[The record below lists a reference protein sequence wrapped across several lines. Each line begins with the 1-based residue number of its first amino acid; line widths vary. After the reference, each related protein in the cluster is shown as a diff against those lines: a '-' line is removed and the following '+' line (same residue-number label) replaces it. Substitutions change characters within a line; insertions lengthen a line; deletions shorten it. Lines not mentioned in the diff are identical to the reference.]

1 MNIRADR
8 SVDARFVGAFG
19 PLVTMNE
26 VQRPRIAEPMFMDAL
41 VAASPHAY
49 GHDHIHSEPALD
61 VAGRSGRH
69 TQECGVDIT
78 LLKQDLVQFDREVSD
93 QRTLFAEMAQLLR
106 ARGYVKDSFE
116 HAIVAREAKYPTA
129 LPTVP
134 EAIAIPHGDAEHV
147 ITPFIAPIR
156 LVAPVPWAEMGN
168 GDVDHPVRF
177 VFMLGLDKADGQ
189 VAVLQSLVQAF
200 QDPEFF
206 RRLDAAASAQEY
218 FDAVRCVSTP
228 VA

>member
-1 MNIRADR
+1 
-8 SVDARFVGAFG
+8 
-19 PLVTMNE
+19 
-26 VQRPRIAEPMFMDAL
+26 MFMNTL
-41 VAASPHAY
+41 VVASSHTY
-49 GHDHIHSEPALD
+49 GHDHIQSEPALD
-61 VAGRSGRH
+61 IADRSGRH

-78 LLKQDLVQFDREVSD
+78 LLKRDLVQFDWEVPD
-93 QRTLFAEMAQLLR
+93 RRTLFTEMAQLLR
-106 ARGYVKDSFE
+106 ARGFVKDSFE
-116 HAIVAREAKYPTA
+116 HAIIAREAKYPTA

-156 LVAPVPWAEMGN
+156 LVTPVPWAEMGN
-168 GDVDHPVRF
+168 DDVEHPVRF

-206 RRLDAAASAQEY
+206 RRLDAATSAQEY
-218 FDAVRCVSTP
+218 FDAIRCVSTP